1 MEYTKAQLKE
11 IQARIIDIL
20 EENGEMRFGKL
31 AKMIIYS
38 GMAESSF
45 IVQKILKR
53 GCVEYKEFD
62 GTELFLS
69 PRTGYW
75 KLID

>member
-1 MEYTKAQLKE
+1 MEYTKAQIDE
-11 IQARIIDIL
+11 IKAKIVYTLD
-20 EENGEMRFGKL
+20 ENGEMRFGKL
-31 AKMIIYS
+31 AKIIIHS
-38 GMAESSF
+38 GMADSSF

-62 GTELFLS
+62 GTKLFVS
-69 PRTGYW
+69 PKTGYW

>member
-31 AKMIIYS
+31 AKMIIHS

-62 GTELFLS
+62 GTELFVS
-69 PRTGYW
+69 HRTGYW
-75 KLID
+75 KLVD